1 MKVDTPE
8 IRWHCGPTGLNE
20 AVLTIDFLR
29 KAATLTP
36 ATSPDALPT
45 TALGDAPTIVAE
57 NVSSVVFP
65 AVFQSQVFATG
76 GADKEIKLWVFNAQ
90 HLTYVHGLSGH
101 DRSVNCV
108 RFSPNGEFLASAS
121 DDSTIVLWMRPKHV
135 DAASWSWQTISSNSD
150 VTRVLLACGHKGDIT
165 DLSWSPDSQYLSS
178 VSIDNTCAIWHVA
191 SGNLVEKRKDH
202 TQYVQGVAWDPLSEF
217 LITEGNDRSCRVYAL
232 SGYGVEAKKKKKVQ
246 MLHTLRA
253 RELEAEAIEG
263 EKTPKHAMFHDDTFP
278 AFSRRLTWTPDGSY
292 CLVPTGLFKPT
303 STTVD
308 ATHTVY
314 AYARGNLLQPAFH
327 LPGHA
332 KGALSVR
339 CSPILYALTTSVTEN
354 LFRLPYRFVFA
365 VATLDAVAIYDS
377 QLLHPIAVIDRLHY
391 ADLTD
396 MSWSQNGQ
404 MLCLSSLDGYISF
417 ITFDDA
423 ELGQKLPATE
433 LAQLLHDRQ
442 ALMHTQQPTPA
453 KKRGPKAATEADKSP
468 ATGKKRKPQEAEK
481 SPSGVGKKR
490 AAKPAETDKTG
501 GAKSPLLG
509 PKKPVNSILQ
519 FTKVV
524 APDSGFQQPAL
535 GPLMD
540 LVSTADPGAP
550 VPAATHNVQVRKKR
564 KITPVLVTAP
574 ATRSEEPVDLTG
586 SDGERTHSESTA

>member
-29 KAATLTP
+29 QAATL
-36 ATSPDALPT
+36 AHAASPDAPAT
-45 TALGDAPTIVAE
+45 TAAAPTIVAE

-65 AVFQSQVFATG
+65 AVFQSQVLATG
-76 GADKEIKLWVFNAQ
+76 GADKEIKLWVFNEQ

-121 DDSTIVLWMRPKHV
+121 DDSTIVLWMRPKNV

-263 EKTPKHAMFHDDTFP
+263 EKTPKHAMFHDDTFT

-314 AYARGNLLQPAFH
+314 AYARGNLTQPAFH

-332 KGALSVR
+332 KGALCVR
-339 CSPILYALTTSVTEN
+339 CSPILYALTTSVAEN

-404 MLCLSSLDGYISF
+404 MLSLSSLDGS
-417 ITFDDA
+417 
-423 ELGQKLPATE
+423 Q
-433 LAQLLHDRQ
+433 HR
-442 ALMHTQQPTPA
+442 
-453 KKRGPKAATEADKSP
+453 RGPKAATEADKSP
-468 ATGKKRKPQEAEK
+468 AATGKKRATHKPSEAEK
-481 SPSGVGKKR
+481 SPSAGKKR
-490 AAKPAETDKTG
+490 AAKPTETDKTG
-501 GAKSPLLG
+501 GPKSPLLG
-509 PKKPVNSILQ
+509 PKKAVNSILQ

-550 VPAATHNVQVRKKR
+550 AVTHNVQVRKKR
-564 KITPVLVTAP
+564 KITPVLVTATP
-574 ATRSEEPVDLTG
+574 SEEPVDLTG
-586 SDGERTHSESTA
+586 SDGERAKGDSKAP